1 MRQNPVVM
9 RQAARWHLLPC
20 LAPQGYGAFKPVP
33 RAQGEQVAIQQAA
46 GIERHKGQTPQ
57 IALRWGHWGGKRP
70 GRLLHRIR
78 QADMCVVH
86 AHNVR
91 IKNTNC
97 KRFLRTDMHDTFD
110 HNAGMNQNRITDRL
124 KTLRERAGYTI
135 REFARDLGYGE
146 KFSSYRMYET
156 SYKKDVLPLPMVKS
170 MVPLL
175 NGKGD
180 PPITA
185 NEVWNLA
192 GVSMGEAGLVAK
204 MTPQP
209 TPAPAPPQPDTLPP
223 AGSGRIAI
231 PEYDVITSAGPG
243 CVPVLCAPQ
252 DGLRPVEHW
261 TLPRGYVAAFSET
274 PDTLAIVRVAGD
286 SMEPDYQSGDR
297 VLVDTA
303 HRIPSPPG
311 VYVLW
316 DGFGLV
322 LKRLELIPG
331 MEEPRRVRIMSINSA
346 YSTYELTLDEIS
358 INGRVVGKWTWK

>member
-1 MRQNPVVM
+1 
-9 RQAARWHLLPC
+9 
-20 LAPQGYGAFKPVP
+20 
-33 RAQGEQVAIQQAA
+33 
-46 GIERHKGQTPQ
+46 
-57 IALRWGHWGGKRP
+57 
-70 GRLLHRIR
+70 
-78 QADMCVVH
+78 
-86 AHNVR
+86 
-91 IKNTNC
+91 
-97 KRFLRTDMHDTFD
+97 MHGTFD
-110 HNAGMNQNRITDRL
+110 HNADMNQNRITNRL
-124 KTLRERAGYTI
+124 KALRERAGYTI
-135 REFARDLGYGE
+135 REFARELGYGE

-156 SYKKDVLPLPMVKS
+156 SYKKDVLPLPMVKA

-175 NGKGD
+175 GGRGE

-192 GVSMGEAGLVAK
+192 GVSAGESGLVARL
-204 MTPQP
+204 TPR
-209 TPAPAPPQPDTLPP
+209 PAPAPPQPAPDTAPQ

-331 MEEPRRVRIMSINSA
+331 MEEPRRVRIMSINPA